1 MTIKKAK
8 IISKNF
14 PKDGLSN
21 KPNTVM
27 RAGITA
33 EIKPTRGKQLVEHNP
48 LSLIPDPSN
57 PRPGDKIDDAWINN
71 YLMIGEEHSL
81 CSIDESTGAYFIP
94 PFEDLASD
102 VSDDLRDEY
111 EFLRDLA
118 FSIRT
123 EGLIEPIEI
132 FLADK
137 DNDQEYFVGSN
148 LDYGYVVLEGHKRR
162 LAGIIS
168 GVKTVT
174 CIEITDETMLAR
186 LKVKHRKLRRQ
197 LSENNLRRNLSVSQN
212 FKIVKELLKSDGSD
226 SISTAELSSIIGLN
240 IEIAS
245 ALKRLILSE
254 DKYPKQM
261 FHVIENRN
269 VSFKW
274 IRMWVGKSFSD
285 IEDELRRLISGGIT
299 IPHEEKVVVTPKAR
313 GKSGGAVKKSASFKV
328 KEEGDSIALVGF
340 LFDRIPEL
348 KEDFTEALPFHGLE
362 KVLTKLMGLARQ
374 YDPGRK

>member
-1 MTIKKAK
+1 MTIKKSK

-14 PKDGLSN
+14 EKNGLSK
-21 KPNTVM
+21 KPNTVT

-57 PRPGDKIDDAWINN
+57 PRPGDKIDDGWIKK
-71 YLMIGEEHSL
+71 YLMVGDENSL
-81 CSIDESTGAYFIP
+81 CALDEATGEYVIP
-94 PFEDLASD
+94 TFDELDLD
-102 VSDDLRDEY
+102 DSDDLRGEY

-123 EGLIEPIEI
+123 DGLIEPIEI

-137 DNDQEYFVGSN
+137 NNDQEYFVGSD
-148 LDYGYVVLEGHKRR
+148 LEYGYVVLEGHKRR
-162 LAGIIS
+162 LAGILS
-168 GVKTVT
+168 GVNTVT

-197 LSENNLRRNLSVSQN
+197 LSENNLRRNLTVSQN
-212 FKIVKELLKSDGSD
+212 FKIVKELLQSDD
-226 SISTAELSSIIGLN
+226 SENISVKELSSIIGLN
-240 IEIAS
+240 EYIAG

-261 FHVIENRN
+261 FYVIENKN

-274 IRMWVGKSFSD
+274 IRTWVGKSFSE
-285 IEDELRRLISGGIT
+285 IEDELERLISGRPNPSIK
-299 IPHEEKVVVTPKAR
+299 EKAKAKSR
-313 GKSGGAVKKSASFKV
+313 GKKGGAIKKSASFKV
-328 KEEGDSIALVGF
+328 KEEIDSIKLMKF

-348 KEDFTEALPFHGLE
+348 KEDTLDDRPFHNLE
-362 KVLTKLMGLARQ
+362 KVLSNLMSLA
-374 YDPGRK
+374 KV